1 MLPATSSFFIWIPTY
16 DPETYTKI
24 FNQCNSG
31 ESGSFQAVSPPF
43 KRDQSSHFLLFHLV
57 YKIQLA
63 MGYDEIG

>member
-1 MLPATSSFFIWIPTY
+1 MLPATCSFFIWIPVY

-24 FNQCNSG
+24 FKQCKRG
-31 ESGSFQAVSPPF
+31 ESDSFQDVSPPF
-43 KRDQSSHFLLFHLV
+43 KWDQSSHFLLFHLV